1 MKLSDDTIDRL
12 RNSVNRLVEKNRQLE
27 HENQRLTKLSLTQS
41 TELAQTKQ
49 QLEEATA
56 QLNVLSLSGS
66 LIEISGG
73 TKIARQRINSLLRD
87 IDRCLSFVNK

>member
-1 MKLSDDTIDRL
+1 MKLSDNTIDRL

-27 HENQRLTKLSLTQS
+27 QDNQRLTKLSLAQS

-49 QLEEATA
+49 RLEEATA

-73 TKIARQRINSLLRD
+73 TKIARQRVNSLLRD